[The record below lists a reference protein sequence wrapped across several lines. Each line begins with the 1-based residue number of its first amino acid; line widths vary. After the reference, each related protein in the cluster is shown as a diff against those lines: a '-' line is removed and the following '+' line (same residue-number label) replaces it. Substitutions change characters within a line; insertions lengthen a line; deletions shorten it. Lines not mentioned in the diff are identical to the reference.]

1 MEQASRVYGLSSRRQ
16 RLLDCLISDSS
27 AGSPT
32 GLIRTVERRF
42 PLFQQF
48 SVRIPSQIVELTDCF
63 NFQRSDTQS
72 EVNRHQ
78 EASKHHSQT
87 IISDESARDKP
98 RDNVFPVLLVLTQ
111 RISTRGSDRARSL
124 GTMKSSPAETPQIF
138 NPLFNINTC
147 SVRVHFRFRFFCIVL
162 NKLFVQ
168 WRRQKLL
175 SRSLT
180 SILSRD
186 CQVPREVFLLLFMSV
201 GYKLNLYSTRG

>member
-1 MEQASRVYGLSSRRQ
+1 MVYLRVGRQ
-16 RLLDCLISDSS
+16 RLIDCLISGSS

-32 GLIRTVERRF
+32 GLIRAVKRRF

-48 SVRIPSQIVELTDCF
+48 SVRIPSQTVELTDCL

-72 EVNRHQ
+72 EVNSHQ
-78 EASKHHSQT
+78 DASKHHSQT

-98 RDNVFPVLLVLTQ
+98 RDNVFPELLVLTQ

-138 NPLFNINTC
+138 NPLFNTC

-186 CQVPREVFLLLFMSV
+186 CQVPQEVFLLLFMSVV